1 MFCDACG
8 TELGAGQQFCSRCG
22 KKVVAGTSLAYPQPG
37 RVQEHIR
44 LLGILWLAVSALNA
58 VAGAGTLVVANAIL
72 PHLGEMG
79 GPPVAEGL
87 LRPIGNVFAF
97 YLLAKAVLGFA
108 AGWACCNANPGHE
121 CSRWCCRFLRYSMFR
136 SGRRWEFIR
145 CGFCCPD
152 PQRRNTRE
160 WRERPERGCLY
171 SGTQTN
177 PKSSPLVTLLQA
189 SWTQLSVSQGV

>member
-1 MFCDACG
+1 MFCDVCG

-22 KKVVAGTSLAYPQPG
+22 KKVVAGTSLAYPRPG

-58 VAGAGTLVVANAIL
+58 VAGAGTLVFANAIL

-79 GPPVAEGL
+79 GPPVPEGF

-108 AGWACCNANPGHE
+108 AGWG
-121 CSRWCCRFLRYSMFR
+121 
-136 SGRRWEFIR
+136 
-145 CGFCCPD
+145 
-152 PQRRNTRE
+152 
-160 WRERPERGCLY
+160 
-171 SGTQTN
+171 
-177 PKSSPLVTLLQA
+177 LLQRE
-189 SWTQLSVSQGV
+189 SWARMLTLVLSFFALFHVPFGTALGIYSLWVLLPGPSEKEYEGMARAA